1 MDGTVYAKPSERPP
15 PLLSPALRSL
25 EPVPLAVSSAET
37 LDVSAFPWNLLLE
50 GGNQVRPIK
59 LCDINDALPRP
70 LGGGGWRALW
80 AAADRSR
87 PATLAAVSFPGTELR
102 PPEPPTLSSWA

>member
-1 MDGTVYAKPSERPP
+1 MLLKPLKPRLKDEPGVGGGAFQADGTVYAKPSERPP

-70 LGGGGWRALW
+70 LGGGVAGSL
-80 AAADRSR
+80 
-87 PATLAAVSFPGTELR
+87 GCC
-102 PPEPPTLSSWA
+102 